1 MDNIGY
7 GTYGLTKLQNGVGW
21 GGEFDEML
29 FQKRLRCLD
38 VRLYTFSDV
47 RYGSL
52 ATVSYP

>member
-7 GTYGLTKLQNGVGW
+7 GTYGLTKVQNGVGW

-47 RYGSL
+47 RNGSL